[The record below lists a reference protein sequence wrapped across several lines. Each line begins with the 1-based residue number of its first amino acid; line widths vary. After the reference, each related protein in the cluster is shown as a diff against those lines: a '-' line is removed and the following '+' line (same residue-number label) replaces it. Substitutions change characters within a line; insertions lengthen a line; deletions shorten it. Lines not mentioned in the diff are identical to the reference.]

1 MQTARQLADLLE
13 RSFHGGAW
21 HGPAVAETLEGV
33 DAAAAARRPIAAAH
47 SIWELVHHLTTWH
60 EVPRRRID
68 GERDEMPPEGDDW
81 SAAVPE
87 PSEESWQQ
95 ALNALRSAHQRLH
108 TRLARLSDDELGR
121 PVAGS
126 ESTVRAMVLGVIQ
139 HNAYHGGQ
147 IALLRKAASDG

>member
-1 MQTARQLADLLE
+1 MQTAHELADLLE

-47 SIWELVHHLTTWH
+47 SIWEIVHHLTTWH
-60 EVPRRRID
+60 EVPQRRLD
-68 GERDEMPPEGDDW
+68 GERDEMPPERDDW
-81 SAAVPE
+81 LAVPE
-87 PSEESWQQ
+87 PSEENWQQ
-95 ALNALRSAHQRLH
+95 ALKALRSAHQRLH
-108 TRLARLSDDELGR
+108 ARLAQLSDGELER

-147 IALLRKAASDG
+147 IALLRTAAQDE

>member
-1 MQTARQLADLLE
+1 MQTAHELADLLE

-47 SIWELVHHLTTWH
+47 SIWEIVHHLTTWH
-60 EVPRRRID
+60 EVPRRRLD
-68 GERDEMPPEGDDW
+68 GERDEMPPERDNW
-81 SAAVPE
+81 PAVPE
-87 PSEESWQQ
+87 PSEENWQQ
-95 ALNALRSAHQRLH
+95 ALKALRSAHQRLH
-108 TRLARLSDDELGR
+108 TRLARLSDEELRR

-126 ESTVRAMVLGVIQ
+126 ESTIRGMVLGVIQ

-147 IALLRKAASDG
+147 IALLRKAAPNG

>member
-1 MQTARQLADLLE
+1 MQTARELADLLE

-47 SIWELVHHLTTWH
+47 SIWEIVHHLTTWH

-68 GERDEMPPEGDDW
+68 GERDEMPPESEDW
-81 SAAVPE
+81 LAVLE
-87 PSEESWQQ
+87 PSEETWQQ
-95 ALNALRSAHQRLH
+95 ALEALRSAHQRLH
-108 TRLARLSDDELGR
+108 TRLAQLSDEELAR

-126 ESTVRAMVLGVIQ
+126 ESTIRGMMLGIIQ

-147 IALLRKAASDG
+147 IALLRKAASDE